1 MATIKEIAAELGIS
15 PMTVSNVLNNKKHKV
30 SEKTYQRVM
39 ALVQKRGYIPDANAR
54 TLSSGSSR
62 IIALWLPS
70 FEQKSLLEIPY
81 LSTITATISRFAN
94 QNHYEIMLL
103 STPSVQEFC
112 HAVKSWG
119 IDGAVAF
126 GVSSENAQLITQVLT
141 IPTIFID
148 SYVEDSGICTINSD
162 DFSGAYLATKH
173 LCECGHTA
181 IAFASGKEVY
191 QEDRFRQNGLLYQRF
206 LGYQKAIQEYNLD
219 SHLLGE
225 EISFEGGVLLGKAI
239 AQHNPKQVTAIFS
252 TADEMI
258 VGIKEG
264 LESSG
269 QKVPTDFS
277 LIGFDNLPFTS
288 YTSPKLSTVH
298 QETTQKAQLAIDS
311 LLALMSGKPIQ
322 NKQVLPIQLL
332 KRESVL
338 DKRKQS

>member
-148 SYVEDSGICTINSD
+148 SYVGRSW
-162 DFSGAYLATKH
+162 H
-173 LCECGHTA
+173 LYH
-181 IAFASGKEVY
+181 
-191 QEDRFRQNGLLYQRF
+191 
-206 LGYQKAIQEYNLD
+206 
-219 SHLLGE
+219 
-225 EISFEGGVLLGKAI
+225 
-239 AQHNPKQVTAIFS
+239 
-252 TADEMI
+252 
-258 VGIKEG
+258 
-264 LESSG
+264 
-269 QKVPTDFS
+269 
-277 LIGFDNLPFTS
+277 
-288 YTSPKLSTVH
+288 
-298 QETTQKAQLAIDS
+298 
-311 LLALMSGKPIQ
+311 
-322 NKQVLPIQLL
+322 
-332 KRESVL
+332 
-338 DKRKQS
+338 